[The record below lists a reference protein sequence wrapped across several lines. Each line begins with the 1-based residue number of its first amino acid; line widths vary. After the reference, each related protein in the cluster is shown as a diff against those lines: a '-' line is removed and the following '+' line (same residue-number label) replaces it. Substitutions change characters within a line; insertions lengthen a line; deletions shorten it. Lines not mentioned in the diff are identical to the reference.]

1 MSEQFEQP
9 TRFEAYAQ
17 SSSRQGD
24 KTQSPLCNRQFFR
37 SLNRSAQFARLATIV
52 LAFFLTACDAQP
64 TVSARREAQVAA
76 TLLQGEAEQRI
87 AAYQAAYQLA
97 PRPAGDL
104 QTVAE
109 TYMRRYQPGPEPR
122 VFASSYV
129 YDRKGRLLDEI
140 FDEGRRIWIP
150 LSQISPSLVQAV
162 VATEDA
168 SFYTNPGVDTRR
180 VVAAMARN
188 LGNPEQLS
196 GASTLTMQLA
206 RALFL
211 PPDVRFAPTLDRK
224 ITEVLM
230 AQELTALFSKDEIL
244 EMYLNLAYFGH
255 LAYGPE
261 AAARTY
267 FGKSAL
273 ALSMAEAT
281 LLAGL
286 PQQPANLDPFLNFD
300 AARRRQRI
308 VLDLMVRHGALNVA
322 TADLIFAEPIRLA
335 PDPDH
340 RAVQAPHFLQ
350 YLRTYLARH
359 PDLPP
364 LGRTGANIYT
374 TLDLDLQTLAQQIVS
389 EQVAALRPRFALSN
403 AALVALKPGSAE
415 VLVMVGSADFANDAI
430 DGQVNVVLRQRQPG
444 SALKPMLYAAAFDAN
459 LISPAT
465 VLWDLSVTYPITG
478 SQPYTPRN
486 YDSKLRGPVTVR
498 MALANS
504 LNVPTVKLMEGL
516 GLPRFVETAN
526 RMGIASLDEDDIAR
540 AGLAMTLGG
549 SEVTL
554 FELASAYHTIANQG
568 AYVEPTPIL
577 RMTDSRGRPLE
588 LPAAAY
594 LVTDILSDND
604 ARTPLF
610 GVNNSLQLTQPA
622 AAKTGTTTSFR
633 DNWTVGFT
641 RYLVAG
647 VWAGNNDGSPMRNAT
662 GVTGAAPIWNAFME
676 AVIADPNLR
685 RTLDAPDAGAG
696 WDFVAPEDIVRI
708 RQGCPPELRCPGEGE
723 LFTHAWLAAHV
734 LAGPFADAYQVGL
747 FSRVQVEQVNGQNVL
762 AGVCLQQR
770 TPADDPDAQMVLTLP
785 RGFGEQAA
793 RWRYVDTLAEFE
805 IPATVEEALPL
816 VNGVFDLSLRPFL
829 PTPGAKRPAVFVY
842 AGRTLEEQRA
852 AFNWMQA
859 RAGVLTLGNCAE
871 VEGMVRALY
880 GDRVR
885 RIAISE
891 PPRALAA
898 SVVTSAVTLTGTLV
912 VADAEREISTGARTY
927 LLSSVNTDSNCPGN
941 YVMGRVVNAAGIG
954 VGGVAVQMVDQWGN
968 KTVASSKG
976 GAESGAFD
984 LPIYSGSQNDL
995 AVTVL
1000 DVSGMAASPT
1010 ITLQYPPEN
1019 EAARC
1024 YHLVWRVAS

>member
-1 MSEQFEQP
+1 MSQQFEHL
-9 TRFEAYAQ
+9 TRRDADAQ
-17 SSSRQGD
+17 SISRQGD
-24 KTQSPLCNRQFFR
+24 KETGRRRNNAQSPISNRQFSPSF
-37 SLNRSAQFARLATIV
+37 NRSVQLALLATIV

-64 TVSARREAQVAA
+64 NVSARREAQVAV
-76 TLLQGEAEQRI
+76 TLLQGEADRRI
-87 AAYQAAYQLA
+87 ATYQAAYQLA

-104 QTVAE
+104 QAVAE
-109 TYMRRYQPGPEPR
+109 AYMRRYQPGPEPR

-150 LSQISPSLVQAV
+150 LSQISPSLVQAM

-168 SFYTNPGVDTRR
+168 TFYTNPGVDTRR

-188 LGNPEQLS
+188 LGNPDQLS
-196 GASTLTMQLA
+196 GASTITMQLA
-206 RALFL
+206 RAIFL
-211 PPDVRFAPTLDRK
+211 PPDVRFSPTLDRK
-224 ITEVLM
+224 VTEVLM

-286 PQQPANLDPFLNFD
+286 PQQPANLDPFRNFD
-300 AARRRQRI
+300 AAKRRQRI
-308 VLDLMVRHGALNVA
+308 VLDLMVRHGALNAA
-322 TADLIFAEPIRLA
+322 TADLIFAEPIVLG
-335 PDPDH
+335 PDPDR

-350 YLRTYLARH
+350 YLRTYLAQH
-359 PDLPP
+359 PTLPK
-364 LGRTGANIYT
+364 LGRTGVSIYT

-389 EQVAALRPRFALSN
+389 EQVAALRPRFDLSN

-415 VLVMVGSADFANDAI
+415 VPVMVGSADFANEAI

-444 SALKPMLYAAAFDAN
+444 SALKPVIYAAAFDAN
-459 LISPAT
+459 IVSPAT

-478 SQPYTPRN
+478 SRPYTPRN

-504 LNVPTVKLMEGL
+504 LNVPSVKLMEGL

-526 RMGIASLDEDDIAR
+526 RMGIASLDEDDIVR

-554 FELASAYHTIANQG
+554 FELATAYHTIANQG

-577 RMTDSRGRPLE
+577 RMTDSRGRPFE
-588 LPAAAY
+588 LSAAPRRQAISPAAAY
-594 LVTDILSDND
+594 LVTNILSDNE

-610 GVNNSLQLTQPA
+610 GVNNSLKLTQPA

-676 AVIADPNLR
+676 AVIADPTLR
-685 RTLDAPDAGAG
+685 RTLDAPDADAG
-696 WDFVAPEDIVRI
+696 WDFASPDDVVRI
-708 RQGCPPELRCPGEGE
+708 RQGCP
-723 LFTHAWLAAHV
+723 
-734 LAGPFADAYQVGL
+734 
-747 FSRVQVEQVNGQNVL
+747 S
-762 AGVCLQQR
+762 
-770 TPADDPDAQMVLTLP
+770 
-785 RGFGEQAA
+785 
-793 RWRYVDTLAEFE
+793 
-805 IPATVEEALPL
+805 AL
-816 VNGVFDLSLRPFL
+816 
-829 PTPGAKRPAVFVY
+829 
-842 AGRTLEEQRA
+842 
-852 AFNWMQA
+852 
-859 RAGVLTLGNCAE
+859 
-871 VEGMVRALY
+871 
-880 GDRVR
+880 
-885 RIAISE
+885 
-891 PPRALAA
+891 
-898 SVVTSAVTLTGTLV
+898 
-912 VADAEREISTGARTY
+912 
-927 LLSSVNTDSNCPGN
+927 
-941 YVMGRVVNAAGIG
+941 
-954 VGGVAVQMVDQWGN
+954 
-968 KTVASSKG
+968 
-976 GAESGAFD
+976 
-984 LPIYSGSQNDL
+984 
-995 AVTVL
+995 
-1000 DVSGMAASPT
+1000 
-1010 ITLQYPPEN
+1010 
-1019 EAARC
+1019 
-1024 YHLVWRVAS
+1024 